1 MPAGRPTVMTKDVLD
16 KLEEVFALG
25 GTDEEACL
33 FADISKQTLY
43 DYQKL
48 HTEFVDRKEA
58 LKETP
63 ILLARRTAI
72 AKLSDSYVN
81 AMDFLSRKRKKE
93 FSIRTE
99 ITGEDGKE
107 LIPTVEIDKKAE
119 EAVKKFLGK

>member
-33 FADISKQTLY
+33 YADISKQTLY

-48 HTEFVDRKEA
+48 HPEFVDRKEA

>member
-48 HTEFVDRKEA
+48 HPEFVDRKEA